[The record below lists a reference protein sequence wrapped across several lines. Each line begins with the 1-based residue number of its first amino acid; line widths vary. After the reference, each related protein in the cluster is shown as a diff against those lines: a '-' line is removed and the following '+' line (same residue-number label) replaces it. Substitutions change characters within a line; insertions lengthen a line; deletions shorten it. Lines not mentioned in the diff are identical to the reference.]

1 MGKNFRYLNVHK
13 EFSIDKT
20 DDYDSAFLKSL
31 NRRFT
36 KWLAKKTNHSFQAY
50 DLRHAYGYRTA
61 NMNINTAS
69 ASKFMGHSEAIHT
82 ATYQKGYDKQDVLQT
97 LNLLD
102 QQQQQQQ

>member
-1 MGKNFRYLNVHK
+1 MK
-13 EFSIDKT
+13 FSIDKT
-20 DDYDSAFLKSL
+20 EDYDSAFLKSL

-69 ASKFMGHSEAIHT
+69 ASKFMGHSDSIHSW
-82 ATYQKGYDKQDVLQT
+82 TYKKAYDKSDALKT
-97 LNLLD
+97 AKLLR
-102 QQQQQQQ
+102 QQQQ

>member
-1 MGKNFRYLNVHK
+1 MIAIL
-13 EFSIDKT
+13 KT
-20 DDYDSAFLKSL
+20 L
-31 NRRFT
+31 NRRYT
-36 KWLAKKTNHSFQAY
+36 KWLAKKTNSAFQAY
-50 DLRHAYGYRTA
+50 DLRHAFGFRTA

-69 ASKFMGHSEAIHT
+69 ASKFMGHSEPIHT

>member
-1 MGKNFRYLNVHK
+1 
-13 EFSIDKT
+13 
-20 DDYDSAFLKSL
+20 
-31 NRRFT
+31 
-36 KWLAKKTNHSFQAY
+36 
-50 DLRHAYGYRTA
+50 
-61 NMNINTAS
+61 MNINTAS

>member
-1 MGKNFRYLNVHK
+1 MNYFLI
-13 EFSIDKT
+13 FS
-20 DDYDSAFLKSL
+20 YDSAFLKSL

-36 KWLAKKTNHSFQAY
+36 KWLARKTNQSFQAY
-50 DLRHAYGYRTA
+50 DLSQAYGYRTA

-69 ASKFMGHSEAIHT
+69 KFMGHIEAVHT

-102 QQQQQQQ
+102 Q